1 MSASRQLKAG
11 YYTVELTKTVWELP
25 ERYQDLRPI
34 GIGAFGSVWLDKKS
48 DIFDRIL
55 FLSQTHSSSALDTSF
70 NVRVAIK
77 KLSRPFQS
85 HVHAKRCYR
94 ELRLLRH
101 MNHEN
106 VSYLDLYQ
114 QDIISKIWL
123 ERAGLYYV

>member
-1 MSASRQLKAG
+1 M
-11 YYTVELTKTVWELP
+11 P
-25 ERYQDLRPI
+25 
-34 GIGAFGSVWLDKKS
+34 
-48 DIFDRIL
+48 
-55 FLSQTHSSSALDTSF
+55 SSALDKSY

-106 VSYLDLYQ
+106 VSGSAMDVTMTTDPGSVLFYVQVIKLLDVFTPTEGYN
-114 QDIISKIWL
+114 DF
-123 ERAGLYYV
+123 YDV